1 VLNLLQ
7 YNIIGLACVSW
18 KQLEVKCMRKLVR
31 LSLAIGGFLIVTSL
45 ILTGAIFLILLNMI
59 DVSVLADPATTSVL
73 TMLFLAIGVLDFIA
87 GILLLMK
94 K

>member
-1 VLNLLQ
+1 
-7 YNIIGLACVSW
+7 
-18 KQLEVKCMRKLVR
+18 MRKLVR

-45 ILTGAIFLILLNMI
+45 ILTGTIFLILLNMI
-59 DVSVLADPATTSVL
+59 NIEVFADPATTSVL